1 VPDFKP
7 FIVIGLALG
16 GVYAMSGV
24 GLVVLFRTTGVLNL
38 AYGAVGALGSL
49 VAFTLID
56 HEQNEWM
63 AYGVAIMLAGV
74 LTLIYGLLLGPP
86 LANRDPLVKASA
98 SLGFALILL
107 GFMQWRWT
115 ADVRSLALPTSDW
128 QYTNGWLRITWTQAI
143 GVIFPVAVTIAT
155 TIFLKRNKTG
165 AAMRALADDRDNT
178 ALLGVPVRRM
188 VFHEI
193 TRAAIQE
200 ALASPR
206 DIDEELVEA
215 RPRAL
220 RIDLNLPDAGSFLV
234 HDRTRIDVG
243 GDQDAHGVLHVLVD
257 GEGGDVGDHQVD
269 DGQFTQQGRSPV
281 RSARRAG
288 SRVGSEGRGR
298 SRRGARPPPGGAR
311 SRRRRRGRRASLG
324 RRPGRGGTP
333 RRPPHGTVRRPGRTA
348 RR

>member
-115 ADVRSLALPTSDW
+115 ADVRSLDLPTSDW

-178 ALLGVPVRRM
+178 ALLGVPVRRVEATAWFVSGLLFGFSGLM
-188 VFHEI
+188 LASLVSMEI
-193 TRAAIQE
+193 AALTFSIPIA
-200 ALASPR
+200 ALAAALIGRLESLW
-206 DIDEELVEA
+206 ITLAAAFVIGIIQAELNAFSSLAEYRNMTPFVCA
-215 RPRAL
+215 
-220 RIDLNLPDAGSFLV
+220 ILV
-234 HDRTRIDVG
+234 LLWFGWRR
-243 GDQDAHGVLHVLVD
+243 
-257 GEGGDVGDHQVD
+257 QV
-269 DGQFTQQGRSPV
+269 
-281 RSARRAG
+281 
-288 SRVGSEGRGR
+288 EGRV
-298 SRRGARPPPGGAR
+298 A
-311 SRRRRRGRRASLG
+311 
-324 RRPGRGGTP
+324 
-333 RRPPHGTVRRPGRTA
+333 
-348 RR
+348 

>member
-1 VPDFKP
+1 MPDFKP

-143 GVIFPVAVTIAT
+143 GMIFPVAVTIAT

-178 ALLGVPVRRM
+178 ALLGVPVRRVEATAWFVSGLLFGFSGLM
-188 VFHEI
+188 LASLVSMEI
-193 TRAAIQE
+193 AALTFSIPIA
-200 ALASPR
+200 ALAAALIGRLESLW
-206 DIDEELVEA
+206 ITLAAAFVIGIIKAELNAFSSLAEYRNMTPFVCA
-215 RPRAL
+215 
-220 RIDLNLPDAGSFLV
+220 ILV
-234 HDRTRIDVG
+234 LLWFGWRR
-243 GDQDAHGVLHVLVD
+243 
-257 GEGGDVGDHQVD
+257 QV
-269 DGQFTQQGRSPV
+269 
-281 RSARRAG
+281 
-288 SRVGSEGRGR
+288 EGRV
-298 SRRGARPPPGGAR
+298 A
-311 SRRRRRGRRASLG
+311 
-324 RRPGRGGTP
+324 
-333 RRPPHGTVRRPGRTA
+333 
-348 RR
+348 

>member
-63 AYGVAIMLAGV
+63 AYGVAIILAGV

-115 ADVRSLALPTSDW
+115 ADVRSLDLPTSDW

-143 GVIFPVAVTIAT
+143 GMIFPVAVTIAT

-178 ALLGVPVRRM
+178 ALLGVPVRRVEATAWFVSGLLFGFSGLM
-188 VFHEI
+188 LASLVSMEI
-193 TRAAIQE
+193 AALTFSIPIA
-200 ALASPR
+200 ALAAALIGRLESLW
-206 DIDEELVEA
+206 ITLAAAFVIGIIQAELNAFSSLAEYRNMTPFVCA
-215 RPRAL
+215 
-220 RIDLNLPDAGSFLV
+220 ILV
-234 HDRTRIDVG
+234 LLWFGWRR
-243 GDQDAHGVLHVLVD
+243 
-257 GEGGDVGDHQVD
+257 QV
-269 DGQFTQQGRSPV
+269 
-281 RSARRAG
+281 
-288 SRVGSEGRGR
+288 EGRV
-298 SRRGARPPPGGAR
+298 A
-311 SRRRRRGRRASLG
+311 
-324 RRPGRGGTP
+324 
-333 RRPPHGTVRRPGRTA
+333 
-348 RR
+348 